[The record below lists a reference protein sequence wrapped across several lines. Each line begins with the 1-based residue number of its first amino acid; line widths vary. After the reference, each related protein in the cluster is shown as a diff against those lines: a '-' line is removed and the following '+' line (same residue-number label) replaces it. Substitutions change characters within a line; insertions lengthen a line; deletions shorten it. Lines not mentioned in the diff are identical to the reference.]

1 MNKSLRLFYTEEKP
15 NSDRLITITG
25 DEAHRIREVLR
36 MQSGEECRV
45 ANSKGHEYLSKI
57 EKITK
62 EEIVLRI
69 IKESINSKN
78 SRIRITLGL
87 PLIKGD
93 RFERVL
99 EKGTELGVD
108 IFCPLK
114 LERCEVRIPEKRKKQ
129 REERWKKI
137 IYEASRQCN
146 RIPPPLKKPL
156 QNLEEFIIETKKE
169 DLKIFGYIG
178 ENQRTL
184 HDALTIDKSKENISI
199 SVLTG
204 PEGDLSIDESK
215 KVMNAGFIPV
225 SLGPRILRADTAPIS
240 IISII
245 QYTLGEMP

>member
-15 NSDRLITITG
+15 NEDKLITIGG
-25 DEAHRIREVLR
+25 DEAHHIREVLR

-45 ANSKGHEYLSKI
+45 GNSNGQEYFSKI
-57 EKITK
+57 ESITK
-62 EEIVLRI
+62 EKIVLRVVDEI
-69 IKESINSKN
+69 MNSKK
-78 SRIRITLGL
+78 SSIRISLGI

-93 RFERVL
+93 RFEKVL

-108 IFCPLK
+108 IFYPLT

-129 REERWKKI
+129 REERWNRI
-137 IYEASRQCN
+137 IYESSRQCN
-146 RIPPPLKKPL
+146 RIPPPIKKPL
-156 QNLEEFIIETKKE
+156 LNLEEFIFETRKD

-178 ENQRTL
+178 ENQQIL
-184 HDALTIDKSKENISI
+184 HDALRIDKSEKRISI

-204 PEGDLSIDESK
+204 PEGDLSPNESER
-215 KVMNAGFIPV
+215 VIQAGFIPV